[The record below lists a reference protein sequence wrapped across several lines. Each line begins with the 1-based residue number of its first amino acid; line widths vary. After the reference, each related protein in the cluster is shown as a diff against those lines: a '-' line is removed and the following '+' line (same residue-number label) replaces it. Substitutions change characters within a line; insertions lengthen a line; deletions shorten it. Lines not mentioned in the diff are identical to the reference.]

1 MKLVLEKGIGE
12 IIEKKSRFIAHV
24 LYIENEEQ
32 AQEYI
37 NKLKKK
43 YWDARHNCYAY
54 VLGDKGE
61 IQRFSDDGEPSGT
74 AGKPILDLI
83 TSREL
88 TNCLVV
94 VTRYFGGIL
103 LGTGGLVR
111 AYQGATIEGLNNSLL
126 GNLIDGITGE
136 MDFEYGNLSKV
147 QYICD
152 NFGIDIQETEYTEKV
167 HMKLV
172 IENEKIDDFVQKLQN
187 EFSGEIQ
194 IVNIVQQKICK
205 RI

>member
-111 AYQGATIEGLNNSLL
+111 AYQGATIEGLNNSVL

>member
-111 AYQGATIEGLNNSLL
+111 AYQGATIEGLNNSILA
-126 GNLIDGITGE
+126 NLIDGITGE
-136 MDFEYGNLSKV
+136 IDFEYGNLSKV

-194 IVNIVQQKICK
+194 IVNKVQQKICK

>member
-111 AYQGATIEGLNNSLL
+111 AYQGATIEGLNNSILA
-126 GNLIDGITGE
+126 NLIDGITGE
-136 MDFEYGNLSKV
+136 IDFEYGNLSKV

-152 NFGIDIQETEYTEKV
+152 NFGIDIQETEYTENV

-194 IVNIVQQKICK
+194 IVNKVQQKICK

>member
-24 LYIENEEQ
+24 LYIDNEEQ

-111 AYQGATIEGLNNSLL
+111 AYQGATIEGLNNSVL

-194 IVNIVQQKICK
+194 IVNKVQQKICK

>member
-111 AYQGATIEGLNNSLL
+111 AYQGATIEGLNNSVL

-194 IVNIVQQKICK
+194 IINKVQQKICK